1 VHFVLFGEPTYRVFE
16 MVNDAE
22 RVRATLARFAR

>member
-1 VHFVLFGEPTYRVFE
+1 

-22 RVRATLARFAR
+22 RVRAAPTDRVSCRGKQSLRPLIY